1 MTQILFRMGILI
13 KVRKGQYQQN
23 KWMVIKFN
31 HGVLQHN
38 QEEQEAPAN
47 YIMEK
52 PMSCLVYG
60 LKVQWMQSGYFLMRT
75 RAPWVFHKISWLKFV
90 HTIDWN
96 SSMLFRDYRHY
107 SKLSSMTNR
116 LQLYHKKTLMLI
128 LIMWSSKLRNRKAK
142 LNLLLKVLI
151 LGLE

>member
-13 KVRKGQYQQN
+13 KVRKRQYHHQN
-23 KWMVIKFN
+23 KWMVIKFY

-38 QEEQEAPAN
+38 QEEAPAH

-52 PMSCLVYG
+52 PMNCIIYG
-60 LKVQWMQSGYFLMRT
+60 LKVQWMQSCYNLQT
-75 RAPWVFHKISWLKFV
+75 PWVFHKISWLKFV

-96 SSMLFRDYRHY
+96 SSMLFRDYCHH

-151 LGLE
+151 FRLE

>member
-60 LKVQWMQSGYFLMRT
+60 LKVQPIMQ
-75 RAPWVFHKISWLKFV
+75 
-90 HTIDWN
+90 
-96 SSMLFRDYRHY
+96 
-107 SKLSSMTNR
+107 LS
-116 LQLYHKKTLMLI
+116 
-128 LIMWSSKLRNRKAK
+128 
-142 LNLLLKVLI
+142 
-151 LGLE
+151 